1 MSDEIK
7 VENKEKTEKDPQ
19 KVDDTG
25 PAEAEKKDQQQWDE
39 MNKWVLNEWE
49 NAIPKEIT
57 DLVNRLHTLSED
69 ETFISKFTEKI
80 VKGIGD

>member
-7 VENKEKTEKDPQ
+7 VENKEKTEGDSQ
-19 KVDDTG
+19 KANASA

-80 VKGIGD
+80 VKSAGD